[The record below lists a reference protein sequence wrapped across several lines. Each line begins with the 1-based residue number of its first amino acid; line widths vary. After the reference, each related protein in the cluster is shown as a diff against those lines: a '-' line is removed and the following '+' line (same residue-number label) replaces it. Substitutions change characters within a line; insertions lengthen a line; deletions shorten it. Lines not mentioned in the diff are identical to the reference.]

1 MGIYTVNIVTT
12 TKNKEFYER
21 VAVNE
26 YPLVIHCE
34 NDDRLRAIL
43 TERVDYIRNILK
55 TEIIYNHA
63 VYMIRE
69 IIYKGFS
76 YDIREFEWRVRDVT
90 PASYSV

>member
-1 MGIYTVNIVTT
+1 MKIYTINIVTT

-26 YPLVIHCE
+26 YPLIIHCE
-34 NDDRLRAIL
+34 NDERLKEIL
-43 TERVDYIRNILK
+43 SEKVDYIRKILK

-69 IIYKGFS
+69 IIYKGFN
-76 YDIREFEWRVRDVT
+76 YDIREIEWNVKDVT
-90 PASYSV
+90 SIVYNG